1 MDARNASI
9 EHIHQ
14 LALML
19 IRLFAGPRWEPAV
32 ARQAEAALQAAAQGW
47 QHESDPRLRD
57 ASRRVL
63 RRLEGADHFDG
74 VAAIDRSPL
83 IEQLLALR
91 DELLVGDDPGTDAPA
106 PGTTWADLAEDEPRA
121 AGADGLASARF
132 AAAATAEAI
141 ARLRRAHLAVDQH
154 ALVSVTDRQG
164 VITEANERFC
174 EVSGYRRDE
183 LLGTT
188 HRVLKSGRHPDAF
201 YRQMWETILAG
212 EVWHGEICN
221 RRKDGAYYWVQSTIL
236 PILDADGRPDQFVSI
251 RTDVTALKATEERLG
266 LLERAMHSSSSGVVI
281 VDALRPHAPVIYAS
295 RPFGEMALQGEGDPA
310 GRALAEVL
318 PQSGLRLA
326 AEGELPAAQ
335 TLCAPGPG
343 GPRTLDLR
351 WAPVLNEA
359 GVRTHWVGVA
369 TDVTEIEQ
377 ARRRLLDSEERLR
390 RSQVYADIGT
400 WDWNIQ
406 TGELYWSERIA
417 PLFGYPGG
425 DLETSYDN
433 FLKAVHPD
441 DRAAVEA
448 AVRRCIDTGERYE
461 IEHRCVWPDG
471 SVRWLLERG
480 DVTRDAA
487 GRPLHMLGVVQ
498 DITSRKTAEIGLME
512 SQRRLLEAQR
522 LSQIGDWDADLVTGA
537 VRWSEMVFQIHE
549 KDPDTFVPTLQTLW
563 GDVHPSDRA
572 LIEAAFAQLDPAH
585 PMDVI
590 HRILAAE
597 GTVRWVHVRA
607 KPMRNAQGRILR
619 LLGTTQDI
627 TARIQLEDR
636 THLLRQ
642 VVETTDQAIAIAAPS
657 GELLYSNP
665 AYHRALGYAG
675 EPPAGTSIFER
686 IAEPLRDEIRRV
698 LARGDGR
705 VSWQGEVGMRRTDGR
720 ELVTMSNLGVVHD
733 GRGEVHRLFHVF
745 SDITAEIARQKEL
758 QKAKEAAERANEA
771 KSAFLSRMSH
781 ELRTPLNA
789 VLGFAQLLELRGAL
803 PPQSQEYVRH
813 ILRAGKH
820 LLELIGEVLDLAKV
834 EAGRIGIS
842 PEHVDLLAL
851 VRESLDLLAP
861 VASQRGVTLE
871 PLQGEPTYVVA
882 DRTRLKQVL
891 ANLLSNAIKYNR
903 PHGWVRVEMGERGG
917 EVSVTVRDSGRGL
930 TDEQQTRL
938 FEPFERFGAEE
949 LGIEGTG
956 IGLAISKRLV
966 ELMQGRI
973 EVESIAGVGSA
984 FTVMLPAGCPPTAPA
999 AAVEASAALPV
1010 VEGPPRKVLYV
1021 EDNPDNVALVRE
1033 VLAPH
1038 RGWQLLVA
1046 PSAMLGIELALAHQP
1061 DLVLLDI
1068 NLPQMD
1074 GFAFLQMLRGHAAL
1088 DATPVIAVTADV
1100 TGTTLRRL
1108 REAGFFGLVE
1118 KPIDIAR
1125 LVGLIEGAL
1134 ADPGPAP

>member
-1 MDARNASI
+1 MDPRTASI

-47 QHESDPRLRD
+47 QQESDPRLRD

-63 RRLEGADHFDG
+63 RRLERADHFDG
-74 VAAIDRSPL
+74 AAAIDRSPL

-91 DELLVGDDPGTDAPA
+91 DELLVGNDPGTDPAA
-106 PGTTWADLAEDEPRA
+106 PGTTWADLAEDEPQA
-121 AGADGLASARF
+121 ARADGVASARF

-141 ARLRRAHLAVDQH
+141 ARLRRAHQAVDQH
-154 ALVSVTDRQG
+154 ALVSVTDRRG

-188 HRVLKSGRHPDAF
+188 HRLLKSGRHPDAF

-295 RPFGEMALQGEGDPA
+295 RAFGEMVLQGEGDPA

-318 PQSGLRLA
+318 AQSGLQLA

-359 GVRTHWVGVA
+359 GVRTHWAGVA
-369 TDVTEIEQ
+369 TDITEIEQ
-377 ARRRLLDSEERLR
+377 ARRRRLDSEERLR

-425 DLETSYDN
+425 DLETSYEN

-487 GRPLHMLGVVQ
+487 GRPLHM
-498 DITSRKTAEIGLME
+498 
-512 SQRRLLEAQR
+512 
-522 LSQIGDWDADLVTGA
+522 
-537 VRWSEMVFQIHE
+537 
-549 KDPDTFVPTLQTLW
+549 
-563 GDVHPSDRA
+563 
-572 LIEAAFAQLDPAH
+572 
-585 PMDVI
+585 
-590 HRILAAE
+590 
-597 GTVRWVHVRA
+597 
-607 KPMRNAQGRILR
+607 
-619 LLGTTQDI
+619 LGTTQDI

-1125 LVGLIEGAL
+1125 LVGLIEAAL

>member
-1 MDARNASI
+1 MRTRGGSCAPASLREADARADCRCVRGRGTGSVDATRPVGGPFRAITRTPPMDPRTASI

-19 IRLFAGPRWEPAV
+19 IRLFADPRWEQAV

-47 QHESDPRLRD
+47 QQESDPRLRD

-63 RRLEGADHFDG
+63 RRLERADHFDG
-74 VAAIDRSPL
+74 AAAIDRSPL

-91 DELLVGDDPGTDAPA
+91 DELLVGDDPGTDPAA
-106 PGTTWADLAEDEPRA
+106 PGITWADLAEDEPQA
-121 AGADGLASARF
+121 ARADGVASARF

-141 ARLRRAHLAVDQH
+141 ARLRRAHQAVDQH
-154 ALVSVTDRQG
+154 ALVSVTDRRG

-174 EVSGYRRDE
+174 EVSGYHRDE

-188 HRVLKSGRHPDAF
+188 HRLLKSGRHSDAF

-295 RPFGEMALQGEGDPA
+295 RAFGEMVLQGEGDPA

-318 PQSGLRLA
+318 AQSGLQLA

-359 GVRTHWVGVA
+359 GVRTHWAGVA
-369 TDVTEIEQ
+369 TDITEIEQ
-377 ARRRLLDSEERLR
+377 ARRRRLDSEERLR

-425 DLETSYDN
+425 DLETSY
-433 FLKAVHPD
+433 
-441 DRAAVEA
+441 
-448 AVRRCIDTGERYE
+448 
-461 IEHRCVWPDG
+461 
-471 SVRWLLERG
+471 
-480 DVTRDAA
+480 
-487 GRPLHMLGVVQ
+487 
-498 DITSRKTAEIGLME
+498 
-512 SQRRLLEAQR
+512 
-522 LSQIGDWDADLVTGA
+522 
-537 VRWSEMVFQIHE
+537 
-549 KDPDTFVPTLQTLW
+549 
-563 GDVHPSDRA
+563 
-572 LIEAAFAQLDPAH
+572 
-585 PMDVI
+585 
-590 HRILAAE
+590 
-597 GTVRWVHVRA
+597 
-607 KPMRNAQGRILR
+607 
-619 LLGTTQDI
+619 
-627 TARIQLEDR
+627 
-636 THLLRQ
+636 
-642 VVETTDQAIAIAAPS
+642 
-657 GELLYSNP
+657 
-665 AYHRALGYAG
+665 
-675 EPPAGTSIFER
+675 
-686 IAEPLRDEIRRV
+686 
-698 LARGDGR
+698 
-705 VSWQGEVGMRRTDGR
+705 
-720 ELVTMSNLGVVHD
+720 
-733 GRGEVHRLFHVF
+733 
-745 SDITAEIARQKEL
+745 
-758 QKAKEAAERANEA
+758 
-771 KSAFLSRMSH
+771 
-781 ELRTPLNA
+781 
-789 VLGFAQLLELRGAL
+789 
-803 PPQSQEYVRH
+803 
-813 ILRAGKH
+813 
-820 LLELIGEVLDLAKV
+820 
-834 EAGRIGIS
+834 IGIS

-871 PLQGEPTYVVA
+871 PLQGETTYVLA

-903 PHGWVRVEMGERGG
+903 THGWVRVEMRERGG

-930 TDEQQTRL
+930 TDEQQARL
-938 FEPFERFGAEE
+938 FEPFEGFGAEE

-966 ELMQGRI
+966 ELMRGRI

-984 FTVMLPAGCPPTAPA
+984 FTVTLPAGRPPTVPA
-999 AAVEASAALPV
+999 AAVEASAALPA

-1046 PSAMLGIELALAHQP
+1046 PSAMLGIELAVAHQP

-1074 GFAFLQMLRGHAAL
+1074 GFAFLQMLRGHVAL

-1125 LVGLIEGAL
+1125 LVGLIEAAL